1 MAEPATRPLKVGLA
15 LIPFENVPGDGHR
28 WASLAA
34 QARTAEAVGFDS
46 LWVPDHVLFRR
57 DGADPEGAWEAW
69 SLLAA
74 LAAATTRVEIGPFVL
89 CTAWRN
95 PALLAK
101 MADTVDEISGG
112 RLVLA
117 LGAGW
122 NRAEFDALGVPF
134 DHRYARFA
142 EALQIIHG
150 LLRTGHVDVEGTYY
164 SARDAELRPRGPR
177 PQGPPIMI
185 GTTGEKML
193 RLTARYA
200 DWWNI
205 DWRNRP
211 EQLPPYLASVDAAC
225 AEVGRDPATLVRTAG
240 IMVDLPGY
248 PPRSALASPPL
259 AGSPEEIAEG
269 LRRHRQAGITHAMV
283 WLNTADEA
291 GVEAFA
297 PVLASLDRGQRA

>member
-1 MAEPATRPLKVGLA
+1 MDRPSSRPLKVGVTLV
-15 LIPFENVPGDGHR
+15 PFEGMPAQAYR
-28 WASLAA
+28 WANLVALAK
-34 QARTAEAVGFDS
+34 RAEAVGFDS
-46 LWVPDHVLFRR
+46 IWVPDHLLFRMPEEE
-57 DGADPEGAWEAW
+57 PEGALEAW

-95 PALLAK
+95 PALIAK

-112 RLVLA
+112 RLILA

-122 NRAEFDALGVPF
+122 HKPEFDAFGFPF
-134 DHRYARFA
+134 DHRYARFN
-142 EALQIIHG
+142 EAIQIIHG
-150 LLRTGHVDVEGTYY
+150 LLRTGHLDFDGTYY
-164 SARDAELRPRGPR
+164 QARDCELRPRGPR
-177 PQGPPIMI
+177 PEGPPIMI

-211 EQLPPYLASVDAAC
+211 EQIPPYQASVDAAC
-225 AEVGRDPATLVRTAG
+225 AEVGRDPSTLVRTAG
-240 IMVDLPGY
+240 VMVDLPGY
-248 PPRSALASPPL
+248 PARDEPDSPPL
-259 AGSPEEIAEG
+259 SGSTEEIAEG
-269 LRRHRQAGITHAMV
+269 LRAHAREGIAHAML
-283 WLNTADEA
+283 WLNSADEA

-297 PVLASLDRGQRA
+297 PVLEALDRG

>member
-1 MAEPATRPLKVGLA
+1 MGDPTARPLKVGL
-15 LIPFENVPGDGHR
+15 LLVPFEGVPGDGHR
-28 WASLAA
+28 WSNMVALAKS
-34 QARTAEAVGFDS
+34 AEAVGFDS
-46 LWVPDHVLFRR
+46 IWVPDHVLFRR
-57 DGADPEGAWEAW
+57 PDKETEGAWEAW

-74 LAAATTRVEIGPFVL
+74 LAAATNRVELGPFVL

-112 RLVLA
+112 RLILA

-122 NRAEFDALGVPF
+122 NRAEFDALGAPF

-142 EALQIIHG
+142 EALAIIHG
-150 LLRTGHVDVEGTYY
+150 LLRTGHVDFAGTYY
-164 SARDAELRPRGPR
+164 SARDSELRPRGPR

-205 DWRNRP
+205 DWRNQP
-211 EQLPPYLASVDAAC
+211 DQVPPFQASVDAAC
-225 AEVGRDPATLVRTAG
+225 AEVGRDPGTLVRTAG
-240 IMVDLPGY
+240 VMVDLPGY
-248 PPRSALASPPL
+248 PARSTSSPPL
-259 AGSPEEIAEG
+259 TGSPEEIAAG
-269 LRRHRQAGITHAMV
+269 LRRHQREGITHAMI
-283 WLNTADEA
+283 WLNAADEA
-291 GVEAFA
+291 AVEAFA
-297 PVLASLDRGQRA
+297 PVLAALDRT

>member
-1 MAEPATRPLKVGLA
+1 MGEPTTRPLKVGL
-15 LIPFENVPGDGHR
+15 LLVPFEGVPGDGHR
-28 WASLAA
+28 WANLVA
-34 QARTAEAVGFDS
+34 QAQTAEAVGFDS
-46 LWVPDHVLFRR
+46 IWVPDHVLFRPE
-57 DGADPEGAWEAW
+57 GKEPEGAWEAW
-69 SLLAA
+69 SLISA
-74 LAAATTRVEIGPFVL
+74 LAVATTRVEIGPFVL

-122 NRAEFDALGVPF
+122 NRAEFDALGVSF

-142 EALQIIHG
+142 EALTIIHG
-150 LLRTGHVDVEGTYY
+150 LLRTGHVDFEGTYY
-164 SARDAELRPRGPR
+164 SARDSELRPRGPR

-200 DWWNI
+200 DRWNI
-205 DWRNRP
+205 DWRNQP
-211 EQLPPYLASVDAAC
+211 EQITPFQAAVDAAC
-225 AEVGRDPATLVRTAG
+225 AEVGRDPGTLERTAG
-240 IMVDLPGY
+240 VMVDLPGY
-248 PPRSALASPPL
+248 TARSTSSPPL

-269 LRRHRQAGITHAMV
+269 LRRHRREGITHAMI
-283 WLNTADEA
+283 WLNTADPA

-297 PVLASLDRGQRA
+297 PVLAELDRG

>member
-1 MAEPATRPLKVGLA
+1 MGEPTTRPLKVGL
-15 LIPFENVPGDGHR
+15 LLVPFEGVPGDGHR
-28 WASLAA
+28 WANLVA
-34 QARTAEAVGFDS
+34 QARSAEAVGFDS
-46 LWVPDHVLFRR
+46 IWVPDHVLFRR
-57 DGADPEGAWEAW
+57 PEQEAEGAWEAW

-74 LAAATTRVEIGPFVL
+74 LAAATNRVELGPFVL

-122 NRAEFDALGVPF
+122 NRAEFDALGVSF

-150 LLRTGHVDVEGTYY
+150 LLRTGHVDFEGTYY
-164 SARDAELRPRGPR
+164 SARDSELRPRGPR

-205 DWRNRP
+205 DWRNQP
-211 EQLPPYLASVDAAC
+211 EQIPPVQQEVDAAC
-225 AEVGRDPATLVRTAG
+225 TDVGRDPGTLVRTAG

-248 PPRSALASPPL
+248 AARGSLASAPL
-259 AGSPEEIAEG
+259 AGSPEEVAEG
-269 LRRHRQAGITHAMV
+269 LRRHRQAGITHSMI
-283 WLNTADEA
+283 WLNTADPA

-297 PVLASLDRGQRA
+297 PVLAELDRG